1 MVDALADAE
10 TAMPVPGPSG
20 RDMLEVD
27 MNVRV
32 DENRF
37 LSVACEPEERVV
49 FDRLEKK
56 YHLLRESAARLWD
69 EIGEGGAF
77 DLATVTSEEDNPI
90 APLVEAGLVSIDA
103 DQSAARAISR
113 RVWLARTGKASAA
126 AIVLPLVAT
135 IATPRFVLGQDVS
148 VEDLNDPGLDAVE
161 QKVEETQDLTK
172 LTSRERRRLRRE
184 EKKKLELEKGEE
196 LIEPPTIQ
204 EPTTTRSRRRN
215 RDDTPIFEEPTNTTP
230 TSLFR
235 EEEKKEENTST
246 LNQFFRRRY
255 GD

>member
-1 MVDALADAE
+1 
-10 TAMPVPGPSG
+10 
-20 RDMLEVD
+20 

-90 APLVEAGLVSIDA
+90 APLVDAGLVSIDA
-103 DQSAARAISR
+103 DQSAARAITR
-113 RVWLARTGKASAA
+113 RVWLTRTGKASAA

-135 IATPRFVLGQDVS
+135 IATPRFALGQDVS
-148 VEDLNDPGLDAVE
+148 PVE
-161 QKVEETQDLTK
+161 QNEETETALNALEEETQDLSN
-172 LTSRERRRLRRE
+172 LTARERRRLRRE
-184 EKKKLELEKGEE
+184 QKKQELGEE
-196 LIEPPTIQ
+196 TIETPTIQ
-204 EPTTTRSRRRN
+204 EPTTRRRN
-215 RDDTPIFEEPTNTTP
+215 RDETPIFQEPTGSTP
-230 TSLFR
+230 TTLFR
-235 EEEKKEENTST
+235 EEEKEESTST
-246 LNQFFRRRY
+246 LSNFFRRRN

>member
-1 MVDALADAE
+1 
-10 TAMPVPGPSG
+10 
-20 RDMLEVD
+20 

-49 FDRLEKK
+49 FDRQEKQ

-90 APLVEAGLVSIDA
+90 AQLVAAGLVSIDA
-103 DQSAARAISR
+103 DQSAARGITR
-113 RVWLARTGKASAA
+113 RVWLTRTGKVSAA

-135 IATPRFVLGQDVS
+135 IATPQFALGQDGS
-148 VEDLNDPGLDAVE
+148 VEEVPGLNEVE
-161 QKVEETQDLTK
+161 DTTQDLSN
-172 LTSRERRRLRRE
+172 LTGRERRRLRRE
-184 EKKKLELEKGEE
+184 QKKQELEEVEE
-196 LIEPPTIQ
+196 TIETPTFQ
-204 EPTTTRSRRRN
+204 EPTTRRRRN
-215 RDDTPIFEEPTNTTP
+215 RDETPIFQEPTNTTP
-230 TSLFR
+230 TTLFP
-235 EEEKKEENTST
+235 EEEKEETTST
-246 LNQFFRRRY
+246 LSNFFRRRS

>member
-1 MVDALADAE
+1 MVDLSRMRKPAV
-10 TAMPVPGPSG
+10 PVPGPSG
-20 RDMLEVD
+20 KVMLEVD

-32 DENRF
+32 DEDRY

-49 FDRLEKK
+49 FDRQEKK

-90 APLVEAGLVSIDA
+90 TQLVEAGLVSIDA
-103 DQSAARAISR
+103 DQSAARTISR

-135 IATPRFVLGQDVS
+135 IASPRFVLGQDVS
-148 VEDLNDPGLDAVE
+148 PVEDLNDPGLDSVD
-161 QKVEETQDLTK
+161 ETQDATE

-184 EKKKLELEKGEE
+184 QKKLEEEGGEV
-196 LIEPPTIQ
+196 IQTPTIE
-204 EPTTTRSRRRN
+204 EPTTTRRRRN
-215 RDDTPIFEEPTNTTP
+215 REETPTFQEPTNTTP

-235 EEEKKEENTST
+235 EEEKEEETTST
-246 LNQFFRRRY
+246 LSNFFRRGS

>member
-1 MVDALADAE
+1 
-10 TAMPVPGPSG
+10 
-20 RDMLEVD
+20 

-32 DENRF
+32 DEDRY
-37 LSVACEPEERVV
+37 LSVACDPEERVV
-49 FDRLEKK
+49 FDRQEKK

-90 APLVEAGLVSIDA
+90 AQLAEAGLVSIDA
-103 DQSAARAISR
+103 DQSAARTISR

-126 AIVLPLVAT
+126 AMVLPLVAT
-135 IATPRFVLGQDVS
+135 IATPRFVLGQDGS
-148 VEDLNDPGLDAVE
+148 VDDLNDPGLDS
-161 QKVEETQDLTK
+161 VEETTEDATE

-184 EKKKLELEKGEE
+184 QKKLEEEGGEP
-196 LIEPPTIQ
+196 IETPTIE
-204 EPTTTRSRRRN
+204 EPTTTRGRRRN
-215 RDDTPIFEEPTNTTP
+215 RDETPTFQEPTNTTP

-235 EEEKKEENTST
+235 EEEKEEETTST
-246 LNQFFRRRY
+246 LSNFFRRRN

>member
-1 MVDALADAE
+1 
-10 TAMPVPGPSG
+10 
-20 RDMLEVD
+20 

-90 APLVEAGLVSIDA
+90 APLVDAGLVSIDA
-103 DQSAARAISR
+103 DQSAARAITR
-113 RVWLARTGKASAA
+113 RVWLTRTGKASAA

-135 IATPRFVLGQDVS
+135 IATPRFALGQDVS
-148 VEDLNDPGLDAVE
+148 PVE
-161 QKVEETQDLTK
+161 QNEETETALNALEEETQDLSN
-172 LTSRERRRLRRE
+172 LTARERRRLRRE
-184 EKKKLELEKGEE
+184 QKKELGEE
-196 LIEPPTIQ
+196 TIETPTIQ
-204 EPTTTRSRRRN
+204 EPTTRRRRN
-215 RDDTPIFEEPTNTTP
+215 RDETPIFQEPTGSTP
-230 TSLFR
+230 TTLFR
-235 EEEKKEENTST
+235 EEEKEESTST
-246 LNQFFRRRY
+246 LSNFFRRRN